1 MPTTAPPDLS
11 GVDPPA
17 SVTASVADVIRTKA
31 VHTLFQPIVDLVSGE
46 VVAHEAL
53 ARGPQGP
60 LESPA
65 AMFGAARSAGLL
77 AELDQACLAAALRA
91 AHARFETPSTVFVN
105 VEPEVLDFSSVGELA
120 TATAASGVRVV
131 LEVTERAVA
140 SRPAE
145 LLSTVARVRELGWGV
160 ALDDVGAES
169 ASLAFM
175 SLLLP
180 DVVKLDLALVQGSPT
195 RATAEVMHAVNAYA
209 ERSGAWVLAEGI
221 ETEVHLT
228 AARAFGATLGQ
239 GWMYGRPAR
248 APVATTACELELPG
262 RGTPRREGRAESLF
276 ELLPPGTRVL
286 RSPKR
291 LLIEL
296 SKQLERE
303 AVRIGETCVLAAA
316 FQHARHF
323 TPSTQTRYRELAER
337 TGFVCA
343 LGEGLPE
350 EPLAGVRGATLH
362 RDDPVQGEWD
372 VTVLSPHFSTAL
384 LARDLGDDAPD
395 MERMFE
401 YALTY
406 ERPTVVEATRS
417 LLARVTG
424 L

>member
-1 MPTTAPPDLS
+1 MSTAAATPEQPDT
-11 GVDPPA
+11 G
-17 SVTASVADVIRTKA
+17 VADVIREDA
-31 VHTLFQPIVDLVSGE
+31 VQTVFQPIVDLITGD

-60 LESPA
+60 LHSPA
-65 AMFGAARSAGLL
+65 AMFEAARGAGLL
-77 AELDQACLAAALRA
+77 AELDRACLRAALRA
-91 AHARFETPSTVFVN
+91 TQVRFATPSMVFVN

-120 TATAASGVRVV
+120 DAAVGVSGVRVV

-140 SRPAE
+140 ARPAE
-145 LLSTVARVRELGWGV
+145 LLSTVAQVRDLGWGV
-160 ALDDVGAES
+160 ALDDVGADS

-180 DVVKLDLALVQGSPT
+180 DVVKLDLDLVQGVAT

-221 ETEVHLT
+221 ETEGHLT

-239 GWMYGRPAR
+239 GWKYGRPTA
-248 APVATTACELELPG
+248 APAATSHPGLELPG
-262 RGTPRREGRAESLF
+262 GHPSPSSGRESLF
-276 ELLPPGTRVL
+276 ELLPTGARLL

-303 AVRIGETCVLAAA
+303 AARIGETCVITAA
-316 FQHARHF
+316 FQHARNF
-323 TPSTQTRYRELAER
+323 TPATKLRYARLAEQ

-343 LGEGLPE
+343 LGEGLAAD
-350 EPLAGVRGATLH
+350 PLPGVRGATLLD
-362 RDDPVQGEWD
+362 DDPLLGEWD

-384 LARDLGDDAPD
+384 LARDLGDDGPD
-395 MERMFE
+395 MDRMFE

-406 ERPTVVEATRS
+406 ERATVVDATRS

>member
-1 MPTTAPPDLS
+1 MAI
-11 GVDPPA
+11 
-17 SVTASVADVIRTKA
+17 TASPHGSEIDLHPSIAEVIRTDA
-31 VHTLFQPIVDLVSGE
+31 VRTVFQPIVDLISGE

-53 ARGPQGP
+53 ARGPEGSLQ
-60 LESPA
+60 SPA
-65 AMFGAARSAGLL
+65 AMFEAARSAGLL
-77 AELDQACLAAALRA
+77 AELDRACLAASLRA
-91 AHARFETPSTVFVN
+91 AHDRFDAPSTVFVN

-120 TATAASGVRVV
+120 SAAGSGLQVV

-140 SRPAE
+140 ARPAE
-145 LLSTVARVRELGWGV
+145 LLGTVARVRELGWGV

-180 DVVKLDLALVQGSPT
+180 DVVKLDLALIQGSPT

-209 ERSGAWVLAEGI
+209 ERTGAWVLAEGI
-221 ETEVHLT
+221 ETEEHLT

-239 GWMYGRPAR
+239 GWMYGRPAP
-248 APVATTACELELPG
+248 APAPTSPAGLPLT
-262 RGTPRREGRAESLF
+262 RRDTPRPSGHTESLF
-276 ELLPPGTRVL
+276 DLLPPGTRVL

-303 AVRIGETCVLAAA
+303 AARIGETCVLAAA

-323 TPSTQTRYRELAER
+323 TPTTQGRYRELAER

-350 EPLAGVRGATLH
+350 EPLPGVRGATLH
-362 RDDPVQGEWD
+362 TDDPLLGEWD

-384 LARDLGDDAPD
+384 LARDLGEDGPGMDH
-395 MERMFE
+395 MFE

-406 ERPTVVEATRS
+406 ERATVVEATRS
-417 LLARVTG
+417 LLARVTR

>member
-1 MPTTAPPDLS
+1 
-11 GVDPPA
+11 VDP
-17 SVTASVADVIRTKA
+17 SVADVIHDKSVRT
-31 VHTLFQPIVDLVSGE
+31 VFQPIVDLITGE

-53 ARGPQGP
+53 ARGPAGP
-60 LESPA
+60 LQSPA
-65 AMFGAARSAGLL
+65 ALFDAARRSDLL
-77 AELDQACLAAALRA
+77 AELDRACLAAALSA
-91 AHARFETPSTVFVN
+91 AYTRFATPATVFVN
-105 VEPEVLDFSSVGELA
+105 VEPEVLDFTSVGELA
-120 TATAASGVRVV
+120 SATAAGARIRVV

-140 SRPAE
+140 ARPAE
-145 LLSTVARVRELGWGV
+145 LLSTVARVRDLGWGI
-160 ALDDVGAES
+160 ALDDVGADS

-180 DVVKLDLALVQGSPT
+180 DVVKLDLDLVQGLPT

-221 ETEVHLT
+221 ETEAHLT

-239 GWMYGRPAR
+239 GWMYGRPATSPR
-248 APVATTACELELPG
+248 PTAPARLELPSGG
-262 RGTPRREGRAESLF
+262 RRPRSTGTESLF
-276 ELLPPGTRVL
+276 ELLPRGARVL

-303 AVRIGETCVLAAA
+303 AARIGETCVITAA

-323 TPSTQTRYRELAER
+323 TPATRVRYARLAEQ

-343 LGEGLPE
+343 LGEGLAE
-350 EPLAGVRGATLH
+350 EPLPGVRGATLLE
-362 RDDPVQGEWD
+362 DDPLVGEWD

-384 LARDLGDDAPD
+384 LARDLGDSGPD
-395 MERMFE
+395 MDRMFE

-406 ERPTVVEATRS
+406 ERATVVEATRS
-417 LLARVTG
+417 LLARVTR